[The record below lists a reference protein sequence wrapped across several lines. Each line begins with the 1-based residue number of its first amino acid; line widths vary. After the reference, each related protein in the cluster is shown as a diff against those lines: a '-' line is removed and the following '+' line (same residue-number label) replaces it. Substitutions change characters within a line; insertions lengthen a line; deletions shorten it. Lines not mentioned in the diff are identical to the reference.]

1 MQRCTNFGRFSGK
14 RGRPTQQELD
24 ELALLDAEMKQKKR
38 RSIAFP
44 TYEQLMEMRDVP
56 IEEVDPEKVADL
68 EDIDLSDSKDTGEWF
83 KSLIA
88 QTGNPF
94 YMKIGGTLTHVFH

>member
-1 MQRCTNFGRFSGK
+1 
-14 RGRPTQQELD
+14 
-24 ELALLDAEMKQKKR
+24 MKQKKR